1 MSQSLARIIV
11 HLIYSTK
18 HREPFITPEVRTSL
32 YAYQA
37 GIFLNVDSPAIE
49 IGGTADHVHAL
60 FELSKKEELC
70 DVIEVVKK
78 ESSKWMKTQ
87 GPEFKNFYWQGGY
100 GAFSVSPAHAQKARA
115 YILDQESHHREVT
128 FQDEFRKFLKD
139 YDVEYDERY
148 VWD

>member
-1 MSQSLARIIV
+1 MSQSLAKIIV

-18 HREPFITPEVRTSL
+18 HREAVIEPEVRPGL

-37 GIFLNVDSPAIE
+37 GIFSDMGSPAIE

-60 FELSKKEELC
+60 FELSKAEELC
-70 DVIEVVKK
+70 KVIEVVKK

-87 GPEFKNFYWQGGY
+87 GPEFGNFYWQGGY

-115 YILDQESHHREVT
+115 YILDQEAHHREVT
-128 FQDEFRKFLKD
+128 FQEEFRKFLND
-139 YDVEYDERY
+139 YHVEYDERY